1 MAIKKLVFK
10 NHEIFHKE
18 WKILRNLQKGSHRHE
33 HLIPFLGTFEQ
44 NDCYFLILP
53 WAEADLE
60 NYWKFQYPKSDDND
74 ADVLTWMLEQIQGL
88 AEAVSRIHRYDT
100 LSGSSML
107 NGVSLS
113 TRIYSPFPGP
123 LLSGQGTEQ
132 NLKHLYGRHGD
143 IKPANIL
150 WFPGKTD
157 KRSDGILRV
166 SDFGTTCF
174 TSADNVSQVERQ
186 SVPDKGTYQP
196 PECQFPSGILSS
208 QCDVWSLGCVF
219 LEFICWFMGGARLL
233 VDFEQRRKRGFES
246 DRFFT
251 VDQDDLM
258 ARVKKPVT
266 EASNVTLSSSESDS
280 RIVDDPRV
288 AER

>member
-1 MAIKKLVFK
+1 MAIKKLVIK
-10 NHEIFHKE
+10 DRDIFHKE
-18 WKILRNLQKGSHRHE
+18 WKTLRHLQSVNHRHH

-44 NDCYFLILP
+44 NDCYYLILP

-60 NYWKFQYPKSDDND
+60 NYWKLQYSQSDGND
-74 ADVLTWMLEQIQGL
+74 AGVLAWVLQQIQGL

-113 TRIYSPFPGP
+113 ARVYSPFPGP
-123 LLSGQGTEQ
+123 ILPGEGTEQ
-132 NLKHLYGRHGD
+132 NVKHLYGRHGD

-150 WFPGKTD
+150 WFPGKTNR
-157 KRSDGILRV
+157 RSDGILRL
-166 SDFGTTCF
+166 SDFGTTYF
-174 TSADNVSQVERQ
+174 TSGDNVSQVERK

-219 LEFICWFMGGARLL
+219 LEFICWFMGGANLL

-251 VDQDDLM
+251 VDPEDLM
-258 ARVKKPVT
+258 ARVKRPVI
-266 EASNVTLSSSESDS
+266 EVS
-280 RIVDDPRV
+280 RVV
-288 AER
+288 LT